1 MELQSPLEREFRLL
15 LPQRKALQKL
25 GLRTIEDLLFHFPLR
40 YEFASQSKTVNTL
53 SVGEEVTLYGKVSGL
68 KLSKAFIK
76 KIPMAEATIEDA
88 TGKIKAVWFN
98 QPYLAKMLKEG
109 SLVRVVGKVTER
121 KGESYLANP
130 EIENIDELPID
141 NKGMLFN
148 KSVGGEDTEL
158 GSSESE
164 LFSFPVYA
172 ESRGITSRWF
182 YYALQRAFRS
192 GVIDQLIDSIPET
205 IRGRYSLPSLRT
217 SLIWI
222 HTPQREEDSRS
233 ARKRFAFEE
242 VFFIQL
248 QKQRERQEYEA
259 NGAFIIEKEV
269 KDVEPFVK
277 RFPFEATKAQ
287 RGAIETILA
296 DFKSGHPMSRLL
308 EGDVGSG
315 KTAVAA
321 TTAYAIVTTRPK
333 GQDFGTLQIAYM
345 APTEILAG
353 QHFESFI
360 QCFAHLPISIAL
372 ITGSGCKKFPSK
384 TNPNGWTDI
393 SRTQLLKWVASGE
406 ISILIGTH
414 ALIQKSVN
422 FKNLAYIIIDEQHR
436 FGTAQRQ
443 KLARKVESDVVIKP
457 TKKPILKA
465 YPVAEVKKKNIV
477 PHFLSMT
484 ATPIPRT
491 LALTVYG
498 DLDLTLLDEMP
509 AGRKPIITEVVVS
522 AQMESVYAK
531 MHEQLKL
538 GRQAYVICPRIDEPD
553 PLKEQALNA
562 KSVVETTKQLQD
574 KVFPRYRVAMI
585 HGKLKPGEKDD
596 IMQEFTEKRID
607 ILVATSV
614 IEVGVNVP
622 NATVIL
628 IEGGERFGL
637 AQLHQ
642 LRGRVIRSNHQAYC
656 FIVNESKSKKSV
668 DRLKA
673 IMKAKNGFE
682 LAELDL
688 EQRGEGGLAG
698 KKQWGLSD
706 LGMEAI
712 KNIKMVEAA
721 RNEAGKLI
729 NEDSK
734 LLKYPLLNQ
743 RLDRVEKNIHFE

>member
-1 MELQSPLEREFRLL
+1 MELHALIEKEFRLL
-15 LPQRKALQKL
+15 PAQKMALQKL
-25 GLRTIEDLLFHFPLR
+25 GLKTIEDMIFNFPLK
-40 YEFASQSKTVNTL
+40 YEFSSESKTVNTL
-53 SVGEEVTLYGKVSGL
+53 TIGEEVTLYGKISGL

-76 KIPMAEATIEDA
+76 KIPMAEATIEDT

-98 QPYLAKMLKEG
+98 QPYIAKMLKEG

-130 EIENIDELPID
+130 EIENIEELPID
-141 NKGMLFN
+141 AKGMLFAKAEN
-148 KSVGGEDTEL
+148 KNENT
-158 GSSESE
+158 ESE

-182 YYALQRAFRS
+182 YYALKRAFTS
-192 GVIDQLIDSIPET
+192 GVLDYLADPIPEH
-205 IRGRYSLPSLRT
+205 ILKQYNLPSLRT

-222 HTPQREEDSRS
+222 HTPKREEDALS

-242 VFFIQL
+242 IFFIQL
-248 QKQRERQEYEA
+248 QKQRERLEYEA
-259 NGAFIIEKEV
+259 NGSFIIEKNAKEIA
-269 KDVEPFVK
+269 EFTK
-277 RFPFEATKAQ
+277 RFPFEATGAQ
-287 RGAIETILA
+287 KRAIETILS
-296 DFKSGHPMSRLL
+296 DFKNDRPMSRLL

-321 TTAYAIVTTRPK
+321 TSAYAVVTTRPK
-333 GQDFGTLQIAYM
+333 GQDYGTLQIAYM

-360 QCFAHLPISIAL
+360 QYFSHLPISIAL
-372 ITGSGCKKFPSK
+372 ITGSGCKKYPSK
-384 TNPNGWTDI
+384 TKTGGWTNI
-393 SRTQLLKWVASGE
+393 SRPQLLKWVASGE

-414 ALIQKSVN
+414 ALIQKTVQ

-436 FGTAQRQ
+436 FGTKQRQ
-443 KLARKVESDVVIKP
+443 KLARKVGIEPEVNP
-457 TKKPILKA
+457 KKKVLLKA
-465 YPVAEVKKKNIV
+465 YPIKTEIKKTIV

-491 LALTVYG
+491 LALTIYG

-509 AGRKPIITEVVVS
+509 AGRKPIITEVVVT
-522 AQMESVYAK
+522 AQMNSVYEK
-531 MHEQLKL
+531 MREQLKL

-553 PLKEQALNA
+553 PLKEMALNA
-562 KSVVETTKQLQD
+562 KSVVETSRVLQE
-574 KVFPRYRVAMI
+574 KVFPEYRIALI
-585 HGKLKPGEKDD
+585 HGKLKPDEKDQ
-596 IMQEFTEKRID
+596 IMKEFTEKRID

-712 KNIKMVEAA
+712 RNIKMVEAA
-721 RNEAGKLI
+721 RFEAGKLI
-729 NEDSK
+729 SQDSE
-734 LLKYPLLNQ
+734 LLQYPLLNV
-743 RLDRVEKNIHFE
+743 RLAQVEKNIHFE